1 MWRGGDMSTGGLDK
15 AKMQEIATRL
25 GVSWV
30 EFDEKTG
37 RHTFTRQMNR
47 THKIIGLSGEV
58 IQEAGILTP
67 AKGSHWNDV
76 WEEYECYPDQID
88 NGDLEY
94 FIKNGL
100 SQTGPRPCDE
110 EE

>member
-1 MWRGGDMSTGGLDK
+1 MSKGGLTK
-15 AKMQEIATRL
+15 EKIQEIATRL

-30 EFDEKTG
+30 EFDDKTG
-37 RHTFTRQMNR
+37 RHTFTRKRYKTITQINR
-47 THKIIGLSGEV
+47 NGTIAIRGGLVSG
-58 IQEAGILTP
+58 QWTP
-67 AKGSHWNDV
+67 GASEV

-100 SQTGPRPCDE
+100 SQTGPRPYDE
-110 EE
+110 EEKDQ

>member
-1 MWRGGDMSTGGLDK
+1 MTDKHTMRDAGKSLGL
-15 AKMQEIATRL
+15 T
-25 GVSWV
+25 WV
-30 EFDEKTG
+30 EFNPKTG
-37 RHTFTRQMNR
+37 RHTFTRKRYRSIKQINR
-47 THKIIGLSGEV
+47 NGGIVIHGGLVSG
-58 IQEAGILTP
+58 QWTP
-67 AKGSHWNDV
+67 GASEV

-110 EE
+110 EEEA

>member
-1 MWRGGDMSTGGLDK
+1 MLLEKEKRQMTNKHTLRDVGKSLGL
-15 AKMQEIATRL
+15 T
-25 GVSWV
+25 WV
-30 EFDEKTG
+30 EFNPKTG

-47 THKIIGLSGEV
+47 THKIIGLNGQV

-76 WEEYECYPDQID
+76 WEEYECYPDQIN
-88 NGDLEY
+88 NGDLAY
-94 FIKNGL
+94 FVEHGL

-110 EE
+110 VEV

>member
-1 MWRGGDMSTGGLDK
+1 MSRGGLTK
-15 AKMQEIATRL
+15 EKMREIADRL

-30 EFDEKTG
+30 EFDDKTG
-37 RHTFTRQMNR
+37 RHTFTRKRYKSITQ
-47 THKIIGLSGEV
+47 ISLQGVV
-58 IQEAGILTP
+58 I
-67 AKGSHWNDV
+67 AKGGLVSDIWTPGASEV

-110 EE
+110 EEV

>member
-1 MWRGGDMSTGGLDK
+1 MSKGGLDK
-15 AKMQEIATRL
+15 AKMQEIADRL

-30 EFDEKTG
+30 EFDDKTG
-37 RHTFTRQMNR
+37 RHTFTRQMNK
-47 THKIIGLSGEV
+47 THKIIGLNGEV
-58 IQEAGILTP
+58 IQEGGQITKEW
-67 AKGSHWNDV
+67 KGPSEYI

-100 SQTGPRPCDE
+100 SQTSPRPCDE
-110 EE
+110 EEEV

>member
-1 MWRGGDMSTGGLDK
+1 MSRGGLDK
-15 AKMQEIATRL
+15 AKMREIAARL

-30 EFDEKTG
+30 EFDPETG

-47 THKIIGLSGEV
+47 THKIIGLNGEV
-58 IQEAGILTP
+58 IREGGIISDEWSP
-67 AKGSHWNDV
+67 SAERI